1 MAISLASLK
10 RGREDAPL
18 RMIVAGSPGVGKTT
32 FACSAP
38 DPVVIQTED
47 GLAPLIQAGILPE
60 SLPRFPLATSYADV
74 MDALGALY
82 QEEHSFKTLVL
93 DSLDWLEPLVWAQ
106 CCADNGTDSVEKIN
120 GGYGKGWLE
129 LDRYWKA
136 VLDGFNAL
144 RLQRGMNILLTAHT
158 EVKRQESP
166 DSPSFD
172 RYVLKLHK
180 RAHALLEE
188 WADIIGTARFKLL
201 ISTETKGSGKG
212 AQKVHKAVGEQ
223 ERVLYTSE
231 KPSVVAKNR
240 YNLKS
245 EIALS
250 WTAFEAAMAAMRGD
264 A

>member
-1 MAISLASLK
+1 MAISLASIR

-74 MDALGALY
+74 MEALGALY
-82 QEEHSFKTLVL
+82 QEDHTFKTLVL

-106 CCADNGTDSVEKIN
+106 CCADNGVDSVEKVA
-120 GGYGKGWLE
+120 GGYGRGYIE
-129 LDRYWKA
+129 LDRYWKT
-136 VLDGFNAL
+136 VLEGFNAL
-144 RLQRGMNILLTAHT
+144 RLERGMNILLTAHT

-166 DSPSFD
+166 DTPSFD
-172 RYVLKLHK
+172 RYVMKLHK
-180 RAHALLEE
+180 RAHAILEE
-188 WADIIGTARFKLL
+188 WADIIGTARFKVLL
-201 ISTETKGSGKG
+201 STETKGSGRN
-212 AQKVHKAVGEQ
+212 AQKVHRAVGEQ
-223 ERVLYTSE
+223 DRVLYLSE

-240 YNLKS
+240 YSLPG

-250 WTAFEAAMAAMRGD
+250 WEAFAASFSAPRT
-264 A
+264 